1 MFRRVERRRYTFT
14 PDLDSVHVLAV
25 QTTGMRSDPTA
36 ETDRLEPGTT
46 ANGVLV
52 SVEGAAD
59 DGALVRAAADL
70 AVATGGRL
78 TVLNVMPSGAFADRQ
93 HARARVE
100 GLPRFTLG
108 QAEAE
113 RERAA
118 AGVARKALAG
128 VPVDYDCVGVV
139 GREPAC
145 ILGEARARGCGHV
158 VVGTGRR
165 ASLGAVRATE
175 VVGAVVESFEGLVT
189 VVRSPSSG
197 DRRHEPVA

>member
-1 MFRRVERRRYTFT
+1 MT
-14 PDLDSVHVLAV
+14 
-25 QTTGMRSDPTA
+25 SDPTA
-36 ETDRLEPGTT
+36 ETDRQDPDIT
-46 ANGVLV
+46 ANDVLV

-113 RERAA
+113 RERTAA
-118 AGVARKALAG
+118 AVAREALAG
-128 VPVDYDCVGVV
+128 NPVEYDCVGVV

-158 VVGTGRR
+158 VVGTRR
-165 ASLGAVRATE
+165 RSSLGAVRATE
-175 VVGAVVESFEGLVT
+175 VVRAVVESFEGLVT
-189 VVRSPSSG
+189 VVRSPGDS
-197 DRRHEPVA
+197 DRRHGPVA